1 MAFPPHKQVG
11 TNITEKE
18 TNGITDRNVLVAAQ
32 SKSKLKQIFLQ
43 VLIMLLN
50 VFETKGWRNLNQK

>member
-1 MAFPPHKQVG
+1 MAFPPNKQVG

-18 TNGITDRNVLVAAQ
+18 TNEITDRNVLVAAQ

-50 VFETKGWRNLNQK
+50 VFETKGWRNLN